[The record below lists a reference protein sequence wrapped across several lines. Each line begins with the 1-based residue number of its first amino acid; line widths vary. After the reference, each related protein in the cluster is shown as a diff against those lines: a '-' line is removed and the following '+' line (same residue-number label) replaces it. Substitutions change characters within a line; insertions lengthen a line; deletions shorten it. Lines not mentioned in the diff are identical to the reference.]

1 MEVKDFDD
9 LPFGVSWVL
18 REPMLRSSHALVVDG
33 RVWLFEPTAAP
44 EALAR
49 VALMGEPAA
58 VVQLLDRHN
67 RDCATVAAQL
77 GVPHLKLPDSIP
89 DSPFE
94 VFPMVDIPRW
104 KERALWW
111 PEHEL
116 LLVPEAI
123 GTGPY
128 YRAGD
133 EPAGVHPLL
142 RAKPPGAL
150 RGRHPRYLLVGHG
163 SGVIGDA
170 AATAPETA
178 VARARSDIP
187 RMLVKLPRMLLRR

>member
-44 EALAR
+44 EALSR
-49 VALMGEPAA
+49 VALMGEPVA

-67 RDCATVAAQL
+67 RDCAAVAARL

-89 DSPFE
+89 GSPFE
-94 VFPMVDIPRW
+94 VFSMVDLPGW

-128 YRAGD
+128 FRAGD
-133 EPAGVHPLL
+133 EPAGVHPML

-150 RGRHPRYLLVGHG
+150 R
-163 SGVIGDA
+163 
-170 AATAPETA
+170 
-178 VARARSDIP
+178 
-187 RMLVKLPRMLLRR
+187 